1 MAVTYFNPIKLEN
14 LKNFKKKKLKSQK
27 KMAKG
32 LKKKLNRD
40 HNIDWVDA
48 SSRMT
53 YIFDLIEIVIE
64 DKS

>member
-32 LKKKLNRD
+32 LKKILNRD
-40 HNIDWVDA
+40 HNID
-48 SSRMT
+48 
-53 YIFDLIEIVIE
+53 
-64 DKS
+64 